1 MRNKKPHSAN
11 WKYDSFLA
19 AWILYAGYYACRRD
33 IGTQADGGF
42 SHIALELAC
51 FGMTYAIGQF
61 VGGALADD
69 GSATRTALG
78 GALIS
83 ALCSALQGWVS
94 PEVGL
99 VLQLGNGLGQGLG
112 WPALLKLIGQRFDCG
127 ERDKV
132 LGWWSTSYILGGFL
146 ATVLVQWLS
155 ARSTDLGID
164 PFHMIHLVPSAV
176 LLSAASFFAWK
187 TRQLPQESLAP
198 DVPALPKPSGFERWK
213 RILRNRSMRY
223 AAGMYFFLK
232 MTRYTLLFWLP
243 HYLISSVGYSAYT
256 ASRTASY
263 FEICGILGPVVAG
276 YATSYAFGRNRMRL
290 GAAMVY
296 ALAFICLVHPL
307 LAASGFWGMVLSI
320 SLLGILIH
328 GADMLVSGMAVLDT
342 VPEEQHGRAVGFV
355 NGIGSIGQALSPLL
369 ATLFV
374 AHFGW
379 NKLFDLFVFFT
390 LISGAICMIG
400 SRFAVLNPGT
410 LNRSGLELSQ
420 HPL

>member
-1 MRNKKPHSAN
+1 MRYKGLHAAN

-19 AWILYAGYYACRRD
+19 AWVLYAGYYACRRD

-42 SHIALELAC
+42 SHVALELAC

-69 GSATRTALG
+69 GSATRTALS

-83 ALCSALQGWVS
+83 AFCSVLQGWVS
-94 PEVGL
+94 PEIGL

-112 WPALLKLIGQRFDCG
+112 WPALLKLIGYRFNSG

-164 PFHMIHLVPSAV
+164 PYHMIHLVPSAV
-176 LLSAASFFAWK
+176 LLSAATFFAWK
-187 TRQLPQESLAP
+187 TRQLPQKALAP
-198 DVPALPKPSGFERWK
+198 NAATLPKLSGFERWK

-263 FEICGILGPVVAG
+263 FEICGILGPVAAG

-355 NGIGSIGQALSPLL
+355 NGIGSIGQRLPLL
-369 ATLFV
+369 LA
-374 AHFGW
+374 
-379 NKLFDLFVFFT
+379 
-390 LISGAICMIG
+390 
-400 SRFAVLNPGT
+400 
-410 LNRSGLELSQ
+410 
-420 HPL
+420 